1 MELSM
6 SPLKLAILK
15 SRVHQTRMAIDL
27 GWDPAK
33 LSRIVNGIVLPNSA
47 EKTAIANRLNVPEDS
62 LFPDDRQA
70 ASKGLS

>member
-1 MELSM
+1 
-6 SPLKLAILK
+6 
-15 SRVHQTRMAIDL
+15 MAIDL